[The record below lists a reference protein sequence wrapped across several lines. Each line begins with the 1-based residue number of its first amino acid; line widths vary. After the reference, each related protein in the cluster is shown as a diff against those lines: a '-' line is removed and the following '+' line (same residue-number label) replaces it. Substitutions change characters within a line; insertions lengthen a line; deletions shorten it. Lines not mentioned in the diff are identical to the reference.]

1 MILLLVSSQVT
12 LNHQFCQWW
21 CFFLFY
27 WFGKWEFGK
36 FTNRNIVIGG
46 PTRLEMMVLWVLD
59 QIYRSFSKNL
69 LTSVSQY
76 QTHSKLFISWL
87 SKLGNINGLVLEVHC
102 KIFASDLMVLFIK
115 DLVNLPSIYLISLR
129 SYLAFLVKNHQCQR
143 NIAIW
148 VYIDWFPVA
157 VLLSFILLVVNGLM

>member
-1 MILLLVSSQVT
+1 MGIWQIHKQDYSSWRSHMPGEDGSVSTWSD
-12 LNHQFCQWW
+12 
-21 CFFLFY
+21 
-27 WFGKWEFGK
+27 
-36 FTNRNIVIGG
+36 I
-46 PTRLEMMVLWVLD
+46 RL
-59 QIYRSFSKNL
+59 FSKNL

-76 QTHSKLFISWL
+76 QTHSKLLISWL
-87 SKLGNINGLVLEVHC
+87 SKLGNINGLVLEVRC

-129 SYLAFLVKNHQCQR
+129 PYLAFLVKNHQCQR
-143 NIAIW
+143 NITIW